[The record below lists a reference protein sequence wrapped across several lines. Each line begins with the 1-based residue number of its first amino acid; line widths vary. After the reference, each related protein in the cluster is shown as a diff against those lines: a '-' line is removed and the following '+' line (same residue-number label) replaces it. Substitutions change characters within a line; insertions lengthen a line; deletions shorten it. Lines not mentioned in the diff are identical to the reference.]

1 MAVVRSYVAGATSLK
16 ERTSAMANMSACQAL
31 GFILGPGKAGSNLV
45 MSCKQGG
52 CTVWCV
58 TGKKKTFYLFD
69 HLYTFMLAL
78 QACLSFIGE
87 NGVTIKTID
96 LELNMY
102 TAPALLAAGFGL
114 INILLVLLVLRRVF
128 TASAHNVSFIL

>member
-1 MAVVRSYVAGATSLK
+1 MVCHLK
-16 ERTSAMANMSACQAL
+16 E
-31 GFILGPGKAGSNLV
+31 
-45 MSCKQGG
+45 
-52 CTVWCV
+52 
-58 TGKKKTFYLFD
+58 KKTLKWFNFYLLD

-114 INILLVLLVLRRVF
+114 INILLVLLVLR
-128 TASAHNVSFIL
+128 